1 MTPAEQRPYSEACE
15 RNREPILAVLRGAFA
30 GATRV
35 LEIGSG
41 TGQHA
46 VAFARAL
53 PHLVWQPSDVPA
65 HLPGIR
71 AWIAAAPSPNL
82 LPPLALDVNAEP
94 WPKGEFDAAY
104 SANTAHIMAWPEVER
119 MFARVDAAL
128 AGGGCFCL
136 YGPFNDDGRF
146 TSPSNE
152 RFDASLRARDRRM
165 GLRDAQAVDAIARRH
180 GFGPM
185 TSHPL
190 PANNRLLEWRREPS
204 GGWS

>member
-1 MTPAEQRPYSEACE
+1 MTPADRPYSEACE
-15 RNREPILAVLRGAFA
+15 RNRDPILGVLRGAFA

-53 PHLVWQPSDVPA
+53 PHLVWQPSDVAA

-71 AWIAAAPSPNL
+71 AWIAAEPSPNL
-82 LPPLALDVNAEP
+82 LAPLALDVNLDP
-94 WPKGEFDAAY
+94 WPLSGFDAVF

-119 MFARVDAAL
+119 MFARVEAVL
-128 AGGGCFCL
+128 AGSGSFCL
-136 YGPFNDDGRF
+136 YGPFNDDGRH
-146 TSPSNE
+146 TAPSNA
-152 RFDASLRARDRRM
+152 RFDASLRARDPRM
-165 GLRDAQAVDAIARRH
+165 GLRDAGAVDALARRH

-185 TSHPL
+185 RLHEL
-190 PANNRLLEWRREPS
+190 PSNNRLLEWRRDGVPVS
-204 GGWS
+204 S